1 MLCDGSLYG
10 IFRLLFSIYFI
21 RLYYLICIK
30 IFDII
35 LVHQNY
41 VGVDSEKDPFFLSV
55 VLNEDTHQCVPLYR
69 AILFKKTVC
78 RSIKNTFRF
87 TIRLNMNSWH
97 YNHKESQLWVIF
109 LQGTQK
115 ISLPYIPNKLL
126 TVKQILSNF
135 PNMDKIEKGP
145 KEIFSPDIQKD
156 LLLLEEQEGSVNFKF
171 GIIYM
176 KQGQTSD
183 DEILSN
189 GEIFSTNLSRMF

>member
-1 MLCDGSLYG
+1 MIG
-10 IFRLLFSIYFI
+10 I
-21 RLYYLICIK
+21 
-30 IFDII
+30 
-35 LVHQNY
+35 
-41 VGVDSEKDPFFLSV
+41 
-55 VLNEDTHQCVPLYR
+55 
-69 AILFKKTVC
+69 A
-78 RSIKNTFRF
+78 
-87 TIRLNMNSWH
+87 
-97 YNHKESQLWVIF
+97 
-109 LQGTQK
+109 LQGAHK
-115 ISLPYIPNKLL
+115 ISLPIPQNKVL

-189 GEIFSTNLSRMF
+189 GKDIHG

>member
-1 MLCDGSLYG
+1 MIG
-10 IFRLLFSIYFI
+10 I
-21 RLYYLICIK
+21 
-30 IFDII
+30 
-35 LVHQNY
+35 
-41 VGVDSEKDPFFLSV
+41 
-55 VLNEDTHQCVPLYR
+55 
-69 AILFKKTVC
+69 A
-78 RSIKNTFRF
+78 
-87 TIRLNMNSWH
+87 
-97 YNHKESQLWVIF
+97 
-109 LQGTQK
+109 LQGAHK
-115 ISLPYIPNKLL
+115 ISLPIPQNKVL

-189 GEIFSTNLSRMF
+189 GKDSIVFHNLSHFEYFLLRKNAQ

>member
-1 MLCDGSLYG
+1 M
-10 IFRLLFSIYFI
+10 
-21 RLYYLICIK
+21 
-30 IFDII
+30 
-35 LVHQNY
+35 
-41 VGVDSEKDPFFLSV
+41 
-55 VLNEDTHQCVPLYR
+55 
-69 AILFKKTVC
+69 
-78 RSIKNTFRF
+78 
-87 TIRLNMNSWH
+87 
-97 YNHKESQLWVIF
+97 
-109 LQGTQK
+109 
-115 ISLPYIPNKLL
+115 L

-189 GEIFSTNLSRMF
+189 GKKYEIRFSLGLLAVFHHFINFQNVVARSLNNF